1 MIRVVSTNITSPLGF
16 TTEENYLAVKSGKSS
31 LAVREHPWGIPER
44 VCASLFTDAQ
54 WKALSVEGMTGFE
67 SLAVRSIREALQR
80 TDMDVSSPRVVLIIS
95 STKGNIEI
103 MADGGEYVS
112 LAESARRIASA
123 TGVTT
128 SPVVVCNA
136 CISGAS
142 AQLLALRLLEA
153 GRYDK
158 AVVCGADCVGK
169 FVVSGF
175 SSLKALSQEPCR
187 PFDIDRYG
195 LNLGEAAA
203 TVIFSR
209 EEDGAGAAWAL
220 CGGSVRNDAY
230 HISSPSKTA
239 EGCSRAI
246 RAAMED
252 GERPALVSVHGT
264 ATLYNDQM
272 ESVALC
278 STGMENVPAM
288 ALKGVYGHTLGAA
301 GILETILSM
310 CSADDGEALPSRG
323 FSSLG
328 VSGRISIS
336 GEAQPL
342 RGSSFLKIISGFGG
356 CNAALRFSKNTEGNG
371 ERKELPSVTTAHRVN
386 ITQDGVIVDGET
398 LAMQQRGEAM
408 LTELYRSCVGDY
420 PKFHKMDV
428 LSKLA
433 FISSELLLKAEGK
446 TPQETE
452 ERAVILFNASSSIV
466 ADKLFLSTIE
476 DGNYYPSPSH
486 FVYTLPNISTGEIAI
501 RNGYHGETSF
511 YILPEKSDRQ
521 MDNIAECAFADESV
535 RSVICGWIDCP
546 DAEHFESELCI
557 KTR

>member
-209 EEDGAGAAWAL
+209 EEDGAVNCDYVHWFEL
-220 CGGSVRNDAY
+220 LSVSRRDFSVLPVCN
-230 HISSPSKTA
+230 TLA
-239 EGCSRAI
+239 ESDILA
-246 RAAMED
+246 
-252 GERPALVSVHGT
+252 PALRK
-264 ATLYNDQM
+264 LYSDLQLH
-272 ESVALC
+272 EQDV
-278 STGMENVPAM
+278 
-288 ALKGVYGHTLGAA
+288 
-301 GILETILSM
+301 
-310 CSADDGEALPSRG
+310 
-323 FSSLG
+323 
-328 VSGRISIS
+328 
-336 GEAQPL
+336 
-342 RGSSFLKIISGFGG
+342 
-356 CNAALRFSKNTEGNG
+356 
-371 ERKELPSVTTAHRVN
+371 RVN
-386 ITQDGVIVDGET
+386 
-398 LAMQQRGEAM
+398 
-408 LTELYRSCVGDY
+408 
-420 PKFHKMDV
+420 P
-428 LSKLA
+428 
-433 FISSELLLKAEGK
+433 
-446 TPQETE
+446 
-452 ERAVILFNASSSIV
+452 
-466 ADKLFLSTIE
+466 
-476 DGNYYPSPSH
+476 
-486 FVYTLPNISTGEIAI
+486 
-501 RNGYHGETSF
+501 
-511 YILPEKSDRQ
+511 
-521 MDNIAECAFADESV
+521 SV
-535 RSVICGWIDCP
+535 RSLIDDFMERTAP
-546 DAEHFESELCI
+546 
-557 KTR
+557 TT

>member
-1 MIRVVSTNITSPLGF
+1 MIKVLSTNITSPLGF
-16 TTEENYLAVKSGKSS
+16 TTEENYRAVKSGKISV
-31 LAVREHPWGIPER
+31 AVCKHPWGIPED
-44 VCASLFTDAQ
+44 VCVSLFTDEQ
-54 WKALSVEGMTGFE
+54 CKALSVEGLTRFE
-67 SLAVRSIREALQR
+67 SLAVRSIREALEKA
-80 TDMDVSSPRVVLIIS
+80 DVDVSSSRTVLIIS
-95 STKGNIEI
+95 STKGNVEDL
-103 MADGGEYVS
+103 ASGGEYVG
-112 LAESARRIASA
+112 LTESAERIASV

-142 AQLLALRLLEA
+142 AQLLALRLLET

-158 AVVCGADCVGK
+158 AIVCGADCIGK

-203 TVIFSR
+203 TIIFSR
-209 EEDGAGAAWAL
+209 EEVGAGAAWVL
-220 CGGSVRNDAY
+220 RGGSVRNDAF
-230 HISSPSKTA
+230 HISGPSKTA
-239 EGCSRAI
+239 EGCYRAI
-246 RAAMED
+246 KAAMGD
-252 GERPALVSVHGT
+252 GELPALVSVHGT

-278 STGMENVPAM
+278 RAGMENVPAM

-323 FSSLG
+323 FCSLG
-328 VSGRISIS
+328 VSGKINIS
-336 GEAQPL
+336 GKALPL
-342 RGSSFLKIISGFGG
+342 KGHSFLKIISGFGG
-356 CNAALRFSKNTEGNG
+356 CNAALRFSKNAEIGEG
-371 ERKELPSVTTAHRVN
+371 RKEIPSLTTTHKVK
-386 ITQDGVIVDGET
+386 ITQESVIVDGEMIAT
-398 LAMQQRGEAM
+398 EKRGEAM
-408 LTELYRSCVGDY
+408 LTELYRHFVGDY
-420 PKFHKMDV
+420 PKFHKMDI

-433 FISSELLLKAEGK
+433 FISSELLLRAESK
-446 TPQETE
+446 TLSETE
-452 ERAVILFNASSSIV
+452 ERVVILFNASSSIV
-466 ADKLFLSTIE
+466 ADKMFLSTIE
-476 DGNYYPSPSH
+476 EGNYYPSPSH

-521 MDNIAECAFADESV
+521 MDDIVGCAFLDESV
-535 RSVICGWIDCP
+535 KSVICGWIDCLETERFE
-546 DAEHFESELCI
+546 AEMYI

>member
-54 WKALSVEGMTGFE
+54 WKALSVEGLTRFE

-95 STKGNIEI
+95 STKGNIENLEK
-103 MADGGEYVS
+103 GGEYIS
-112 LAESARRIASA
+112 LAESAQRIASA
-123 TGVTT
+123 VGVVTQ
-128 SPVVVCNA
+128 PVTVCNA

-142 AQLLALRLLEA
+142 AQLLAMRLLEA
-153 GRYDK
+153 GRYDY
-158 AVVCGADCVGK
+158 AIVCGADCMNK

-175 SSLKALSQEPCR
+175 SSLKALSYEPCR
-187 PFDIDRYG
+187 PFDIDRNG

-203 TVIFSR
+203 TIIFSK
-209 EEDGAGAAWAL
+209 EDCEGEAWRLCAGA
-220 CGGSVRNDAY
+220 VRNDAY
-230 HISSPSKTA
+230 HISGPSKTA
-239 EGCSRAI
+239 EGCYRAI
-246 RAAMED
+246 KAVMSGAEK
-252 GERPALVSVHGT
+252 PALVSVHGT

-272 ESVALC
+272 ETTALGRA
-278 STGMENVPAM
+278 GMEDVPVM

-336 GEAQPL
+336 SVAQPL
-342 RGSSFLKIISGFGG
+342 KGISFLKIISGFGG
-356 CNAALRFSKNTEGNG
+356 CNAALRFSKQAENNDNW
-371 ERKELPSVTTAHRVN
+371 KNVPSVATIHRVK
-386 ITQDGVIVDGET
+386 ITQDGVIVDGEIFAT
-398 LAMQQRGEAM
+398 EQKGEAM
-408 LTELYRSCVGDY
+408 LTELYRRYVGDY
-420 PKFHKMDV
+420 PKFYKMDV

-433 FISSELLLKAEGK
+433 FISSELLLKAEGR
-446 TPQETE
+446 TRQETE

-486 FVYTLPNISTGEIAI
+486 FVYTLPNITTGEIAI
-501 RNGYHGETSF
+501 RNGYHAETSF

-521 MDNIAECAFADESV
+521 MDDIVESTFADGSV

-546 DAEHFESELCI
+546 EPEHFESELCI